1 MKRLTA
7 TALGWLYK
15 TNATA
20 HYFYTLTSELERQ
33 KDSRA
38 ERVRELMT
46 EAERDTVRRAYKRD
60 E

>member
-7 TALGWLYK
+7 TALGWLFT
-15 TNATA
+15 TNPTA